1 MGTPPN
7 PQLAAEQPTS
17 IQGLQRQQPARTA
30 WSAEA
35 DARFVKILAQ
45 HTTCD
50 DVNGLGLNHT
60 YMDQS
65 AIQLVE
71 DSLSHNVG
79 IQDIVAECN
88 RRFPN
93 KNEAHYSVES
103 IELLV
108 ELSRNC
114 PGYSFQQLNQKH
126 MNMWTRA
133 IVPFRQVF
141 ETGTLYKSKQLFHKD
156 CKKFAKVFINF
167 FTFVIQSG
175 ITADYAPTL
184 IKNAGQASKL
194 LEQWAIAMFEHH
206 GTNMSK
212 FFFRCGLHLCRAY
225 IRSKQVV
232 YPTAA
237 EHAIL
242 TSPGPS
248 AGDVLAVLKSYYGYI
263 CEYEGV
269 SPAAKFEM
277 DTRNMQ
283 SNKALINKVPVDPR
297 YVSQM
302 APVVHPNVVLSPST
316 PHAAYSR
323 PAPVEH
329 VYPPDHHHVAV
340 DPRSIGPRQAAMPH
354 LAPRHPGVAMHPSS
368 RPTGP
373 QPVRQHFNHNRVH
386 PYSPA
391 YTMHRQQVEQGVRG
405 GHIHQSPVASPH
417 MPMRQQPGHDNRPHP
432 SELSRPGL
440 PVRRAASPEYGPRY
454 ALPFPPVSNAMRAE
468 QPRDSQS
475 QPVRLA
481 PILEN
486 RQARVGQAIGKLVDD
501 VIDHLDNQPASAT
514 ESKPEPSSETQMKA
528 KDIVNR
534 AIAEDN
540 AGNYEEAYKLYQNAI
555 EWYLTGIKY
564 EKIDSRKLT
573 IRKRLTEYMD
583 RAEQLKEHLAKARDS
598 RKPVSVG
605 SGNGGAKK
613 KAGAK
618 DDDDSGGLDSETRKL
633 RQGLEGAILSEKPN
647 VHWDDVAGLD
657 GAKEALKEAVILP
670 IRFPQLFTGKRT
682 PWRGILLYGPP
693 GTGKSYLAKAVA
705 TEADSTF
712 YAVSSSDLVSK
723 WMGESER
730 LVKNLFAM
738 ARENKPSII
747 FIDEVDSLCGTRGEG
762 ESEASRR
769 IKTEFLVQMNGVGND
784 DTGVL
789 VLGATNIPWALDSAI
804 RRRFEKR
811 IFIPLP
817 DAAARARMFQLHI
830 GNTPCTLT
838 QRDYK
843 MLAERTEG
851 YSGSDIAV
859 IVRDALMQP
868 IRKVQVATHFKRV
881 RCPVDRAA
889 PAGPQRDYWTP
900 CSPGDPHAIEKTW
913 SEVASDEL
921 WEPDL
926 SSSDFLKAVKNSR
939 PTVNDADLEK
949 QIEFTSDFGQEG

>member
-1 MGTPPN
+1 M
-7 PQLAAEQPTS
+7 
-17 IQGLQRQQPARTA
+17 
-30 WSAEA
+30 
-35 DARFVKILAQ
+35 
-45 HTTCD
+45 
-50 DVNGLGLNHT
+50 
-60 YMDQS
+60 
-65 AIQLVE
+65 
-71 DSLSHNVG
+71 
-79 IQDIVAECN
+79 
-88 RRFPN
+88 
-93 KNEAHYSVES
+93 
-103 IELLV
+103 
-108 ELSRNC
+108 
-114 PGYSFQQLNQKH
+114 
-126 MNMWTRA
+126 
-133 IVPFRQVF
+133 
-141 ETGTLYKSKQLFHKD
+141 
-156 CKKFAKVFINF
+156 
-167 FTFVIQSG
+167 SG
-175 ITADYAPTL
+175 
-184 IKNAGQASKL
+184 
-194 LEQWAIAMFEHH
+194 
-206 GTNMSK
+206 
-212 FFFRCGLHLCRAY
+212 
-225 IRSKQVV
+225 
-232 YPTAA
+232 
-237 EHAIL
+237 
-242 TSPGPS
+242 
-248 AGDVLAVLKSYYGYI
+248 
-263 CEYEGV
+263 
-269 SPAAKFEM
+269 
-277 DTRNMQ
+277 
-283 SNKALINKVPVDPR
+283 
-297 YVSQM
+297 
-302 APVVHPNVVLSPST
+302 
-316 PHAAYSR
+316 
-323 PAPVEH
+323 
-329 VYPPDHHHVAV
+329 
-340 DPRSIGPRQAAMPH
+340 
-354 LAPRHPGVAMHPSS
+354 
-368 RPTGP
+368 
-373 QPVRQHFNHNRVH
+373 
-386 PYSPA
+386 
-391 YTMHRQQVEQGVRG
+391 
-405 GHIHQSPVASPH
+405 
-417 MPMRQQPGHDNRPHP
+417 
-432 SELSRPGL
+432 
-440 PVRRAASPEYGPRY
+440 
-454 ALPFPPVSNAMRAE
+454 
-468 QPRDSQS
+468 
-475 QPVRLA
+475 
-481 PILEN
+481 
-486 RQARVGQAIGKLVDD
+486 
-501 VIDHLDNQPASAT
+501 
-514 ESKPEPSSETQMKA
+514 KA

-534 AIAEDN
+534 AIAEDT

-583 RAEQLKEHLAKARDS
+583 RAEQLKEHLAKSRDN
-598 RKPVSVG
+598 RNPVSVG
-605 SGNGGAKK
+605 STNGNSGGGAKK
-613 KAGAK
+613 KAGGK
-618 DDDDSGGLDSETRKL
+618 DDDEGGGGGGLDSETKKL

-647 VHWDDVAGLD
+647 VHWEDVAGLD
-657 GAKEALKEAVILP
+657 GAKESLKEAVILP
-670 IRFPQLFTGKRT
+670 IKFPQLFTGKRT

-881 RCPVDRAA
+881 RY
-889 PAGPQRDYWTP
+889 PADSSVPDGPQRDYWTP

-913 SEVASDEL
+913 SEVGSDEL

-949 QIEFTSDFGQEG
+949 QIEFTNDFGQEG